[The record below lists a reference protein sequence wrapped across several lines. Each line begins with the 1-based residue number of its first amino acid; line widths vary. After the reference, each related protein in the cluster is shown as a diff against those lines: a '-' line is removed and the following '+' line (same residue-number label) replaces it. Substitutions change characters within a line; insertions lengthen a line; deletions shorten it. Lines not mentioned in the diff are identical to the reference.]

1 MAFFIAF
8 CLFLHSNKLEV
19 NFYNAVLIISC
30 KHLEIYA
37 ETINR
42 LRLGDYKPIFTSPS
56 AQ

>member
-1 MAFFIAF
+1 MNLFYGFFIAF

-42 LRLGDYKPIFTSPS
+42 LRLGDYKPII
-56 AQ
+56 